1 MTFSRVNSGGWALYE
16 MLSSAQMNALDIN
29 MTRALDGYSGGDYS
43 PSSALKVHGKIV
55 GESVVSR
62 VFLYPI
68 ECGVAQQGAK
78 VWLFD
83 QDFGWWISEA
93 VATPIQMAFGL
104 NRFVP
109 QGAKLLRIRARVSE
123 GAAEAT
129 KWDRISCALYRSP
142 ANNYTYDDIIGGYF
156 PQNATG
162 IDWLDFSGGTQDG
175 GDGKAILTD
184 SARIWVNDELI
195 GYTVYN
201 LTDGSSGVITDNDG
215 TTVTATLAGGANN
228 HWDDDDVYWIDKPI
242 VEDFDSAA
250 YRYSL
255 IFSKEAG
262 SSSSGI
268 HQIEITYVEGD
279 YLAVP

>member
-16 MLSSAQMNALDIN
+16 VLSSAQMNALDIN
-29 MTRALDGYSGGDYS
+29 MTRALDGYAGGDYS

-68 ECGVAQQGAK
+68 ECGVAQRGANM
-78 VWLFD
+78 WLFD
-83 QDFGWWISEA
+83 QDLGWWISAA
-93 VATPIQMAFGL
+93 VASPIKMIFGL

-109 QGAKLLRIRARVSE
+109 QGVQLLRIRARVSE
-123 GAAEAT
+123 GAAKAS
-129 KWDRISCALYRSP
+129 KSDRIFCKIYRSP
-142 ANNYTYDDIIGGYF
+142 ADNYTYDDIPGGYY

-162 IDWLDFSGGTQDG
+162 IDWIEFSGGTQDG
-175 GDGKAILTD
+175 GDGKAFLTD
-184 SARIWVNDELI
+184 SAALWFPDELI

-215 TTVTATLAGGANN
+215 TTVTATLSGGTNN

-242 VEDFDSAA
+242 IDDFDSAN
-250 YRYSL
+250 YRYTL
-255 IFSKEAG
+255 VFTKEDSSN
-262 SSSSGI
+262 SSSI
-268 HQIEITYVEGD
+268 HQVEITYIEGD